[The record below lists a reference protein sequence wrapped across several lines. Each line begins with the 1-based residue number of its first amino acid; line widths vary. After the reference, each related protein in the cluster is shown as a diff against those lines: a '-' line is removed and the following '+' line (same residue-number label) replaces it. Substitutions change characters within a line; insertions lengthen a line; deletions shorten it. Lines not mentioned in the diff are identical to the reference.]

1 MTEDVASNP
10 CGDGIALFGAM
21 METHVFN
28 GYEFYVRGSD
38 RYWDATRMCQ
48 MYGKRVNNF
57 LRIEST
63 QRYLSALSKKLSIP
77 IEIEKSAMT
86 ENQGAEPN
94 ALIYKVKGGEV
105 DQSGTWVHQRVAL
118 KLAAWLN
125 EDFEVWVYGVIEE
138 LMTTGQVKMADH
150 VKELTEA
157 LQLKDI
163 ELEAVCNEYALLEH
177 RYDRSLY
184 TADELKRDMAWHR
197 MNSWGGA
204 DR

>member
-1 MTEDVASNP
+1 MTENQGVESNAP
-10 CGDGIALFGAM
+10 NSAM
-21 METHVFN
+21 IETHVFN
-28 GYEFYVRGSD
+28 GHEFHVRGSD

-63 QRYLSALSKKLSIP
+63 QRYLSALSKKLNIP
-77 IEIEKSAMT
+77 IEIDKSAMA
-86 ENQGAEPN
+86 ENQGVEFN

-138 LMTTGQVKMADH
+138 LMTTGEVKMADH
-150 VKELTEA
+150 IKELAEA

-163 ELEAVCNEYALLEH
+163 ELECLSNEYALLEH

-184 TADELKRDMAWHR
+184 TADELKRDMNWHR
-197 MNSWGGA
+197 INSWGGA